1 MPLDPDLRAAYEAA
15 DYVVFGKPELV
26 FHVGEK
32 NAVLDAMMELN
43 GAETAAFVTAE
54 NPRGRLTPKQRRGLA
69 IWDIVGALGGVTYK
83 KTYDGEGRD
92 PKGLWQ
98 AEVSALIVGIPR
110 AQAEA
115 MGRRL
120 RQNAIVFVERGK
132 APELVVL
139 V

>member
-1 MPLDPDLRAAYEAA
+1 MPLSPELRAAYEAA

-32 NAVLDAMMELN
+32 NAVLDAMMEVN
-43 GAETAAFVTAE
+43 RAKSAAFVTAE
-54 NPRGRLTPKQRRGLA
+54 NPRGRLTRKQRRGIALLEFVA
-69 IWDIVGALGGVTYK
+69 ALGDMPY

-98 AEVSALIVGIPR
+98 AEVSALIVGISR
-110 AQAEA
+110 ARAEA

-120 RQNAIVFVERGK
+120 RQNAIVWIEKGK

-139 V
+139 A